1 MVSFEKEGKKW
12 GGKKN
17 REEKEKE
24 EIKGRRTKG
33 GGSCAAIQQIF
44 TLRQRLPV
52 EELSRDFTR

>member
-24 EIKGRRTKG
+24 EIKGEERREGWQLCRYT
-33 GGSCAAIQQIF
+33 ANIY
-44 TLRQRLPV
+44 T
-52 EELSRDFTR
+52 